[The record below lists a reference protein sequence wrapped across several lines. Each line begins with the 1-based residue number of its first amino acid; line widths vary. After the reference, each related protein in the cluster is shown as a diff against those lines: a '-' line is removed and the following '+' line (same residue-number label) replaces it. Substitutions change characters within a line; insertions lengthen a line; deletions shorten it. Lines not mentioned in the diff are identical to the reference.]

1 MDAAVPLEDVRRRV
15 SEAEWETRVTLAAC
29 YRLVAKYGMSDLVYN
44 HITARVPGTQDHILI
59 NPYGFLYTE
68 ITASSLYKIDLAG
81 NVVMQPDVGYEINRA
96 GYVIHSAVHA
106 ARHDLNC
113 VLHTHGRAS
122 MAVSAMKCGLLP
134 ITQTAMRFYGHVG
147 YHDYEGPAIFEDEK
161 KRLIANLGNNKVL
174 MLRNH
179 GVLACGETIPE
190 AFNIVYFLENACR
203 AQVDAMAAGADLN
216 FPKKEVALQTR
227 HLFETGPNGKPPGM
241 DGAFE
246 WKALIRQLER
256 EDSSY
261 RN

>member
-1 MDAAVPLEDVRRRV
+1 MDAVVPLEDVRRRV
-15 SEAEWETRVTLAAC
+15 SEAEWETRITLAAC

-44 HITARVPGTQDHILI
+44 HITARVPGSPDHILI

-81 NVVMQPDVGYEINRA
+81 TVVMQPDVGYEINRA

-134 ITQTAMRFYGHVG
+134 ITQTAMRFYGRVG

-161 KRLIANLGNNKVL
+161 KRLIANLGDNKVL
-174 MLRNH
+174 ILRNH
-179 GVLACGETIPE
+179 GVLACGATIPE

-216 FPKKEVALQTR
+216 LPKEEIALQTR

-246 WKALIRQLER
+246 WKALTRQLDR
-256 EDSSY
+256 EDTSY